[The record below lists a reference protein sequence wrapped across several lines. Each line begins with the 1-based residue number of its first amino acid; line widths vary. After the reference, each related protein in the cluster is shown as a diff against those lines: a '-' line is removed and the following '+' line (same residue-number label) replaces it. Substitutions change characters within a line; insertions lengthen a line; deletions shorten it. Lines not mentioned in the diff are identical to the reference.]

1 MDRPSRLASV
11 NANPISHAMTES
23 QLRLERSSLRIQLSN
38 LESLPRDVSDLAAG
52 GLDKQN
58 EKLAQQL
65 SSLEEKTI
73 LFRSAGWTCFEIV
86 RIRPSWGGCGRCG
99 FETRP
104 ADRLSL

>member
-1 MDRPSRLASV
+1 
-11 NANPISHAMTES
+11 MTET

-38 LESLPRDVSDLAAG
+38 LESLPRDVSELAAG

-73 LFRSAGWTCFEIV
+73 LFRSAGWTCFEIDLDV
-86 RIRPSWGGCGRCG
+86 GRRARGDRKAQEGDRRGQDRDLGLGIRLDTFCRGV
-99 FETRP
+99 
-104 ADRLSL
+104 